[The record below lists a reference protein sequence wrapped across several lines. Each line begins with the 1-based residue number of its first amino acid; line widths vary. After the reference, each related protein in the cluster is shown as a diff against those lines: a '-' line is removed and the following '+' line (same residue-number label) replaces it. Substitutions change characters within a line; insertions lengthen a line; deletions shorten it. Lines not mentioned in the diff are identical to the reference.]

1 MSGSLPTFGKQEV
14 ALKTG
19 ASVDPSF
26 DGTASFVGSGAV
38 LSTSLSFSPEEAT
51 VVQPTFTAAFTG
63 TAKSVTPAAATT
75 VAAAAVGGKVTVA
88 AQDTAITATKKNVT
102 VTVQ

>member
-1 MSGSLPTFGKQEV
+1 M
-14 ALKTG
+14 
-19 ASVDPSF
+19 
-26 DGTASFVGSGAV
+26 
-38 LSTSLSFSPEEAT
+38 
-51 VVQPTFTAAFTG
+51 VQPTFTAAFTG
-63 TAKSVTPAAATT
+63 TSKSVTPAAATT